1 VLQHA
6 PVINQVVIA
15 RFALI
20 TTAAIGLLLAIGV
33 DRFLAVA
40 AEVGQARLPL
50 RLIGAAALIA
60 VLVPVAPMPLKV
72 TTRPPVPEFITSG
85 DWKAYVRPGHTLVPV
100 PLDGIRSISWGT
112 AAGVGF
118 AVPMGYFVGPTSAT
132 DLHGRWGVEP
142 QPTTKL
148 LYAAE
153 AGTLPEVTAAQ
164 KAQAAADAAYWKAQA
179 MVLPK
184 AGFRPEVLTLM
195 TELYGAPRSVDD
207 VWVWPIAS

>member
-20 TTAAIGLLLAIGV
+20 TTAVIGVLLAIGA

-40 AEVGQARLPL
+40 AEVGHGKLSP
-50 RLIGAAALIA
+50 RLIGAVALIA
-60 VLVPVAPMPLKV
+60 VLVPVAPMPLEV

-100 PLDGIRSISWGT
+100 PLDGVRPISWST
-112 AAGVGF
+112 AGGVGF
-118 AVPMGYFVGPTSAT
+118 AVPMGYFVGPRSAT
-132 DLHGRWGVEP
+132 DPHGRWGVEP

-153 AGTLPEVTAAQ
+153 AGTMPEVTAAR

-179 MVLPK
+179 LVLPK
-184 AGFRPEVLTLM
+184 AGFRPEVLALM
-195 TELYGAPRSVDD
+195 TGLYGAPRSVDD
-207 VWVWPIAS
+207 VWVWPIVS